1 MNRSVIVVSAV
12 DLLNLLRRCRIVIAV
27 RRRLR
32 KVCAEAAAQRIVEDR
47 HAHYGKDD
55 RPATHDGQ
63 ERTYYRRCCHGDGPL
78 RVLQKKKKTNKN
90 GLFYVLSRLID
101 R

>member
-1 MNRSVIVVSAV
+1 MNRSVIVGSAV

-78 RVLQKKKKTNKN
+78 RVLQEKKKNKN